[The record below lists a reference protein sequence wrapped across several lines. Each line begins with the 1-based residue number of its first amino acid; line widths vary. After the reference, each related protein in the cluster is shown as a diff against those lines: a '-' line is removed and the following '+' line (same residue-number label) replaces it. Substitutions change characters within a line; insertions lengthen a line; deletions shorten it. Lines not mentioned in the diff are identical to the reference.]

1 MYKTLILLAVPLQTD
16 LSFLNLFMCSYIPF
30 FKVWI
35 TFCTYSSTQFLSGL
49 FLIYVSSIFWILFT
63 TGNNSMH
70 KWIPH
75 LIEMVRISKKLLRM
89 SDSLIIISLVLYFK
103 NNASL
108 VKVCL
113 KYHIQFL
120 RVVSPMKTL
129 VLACYM
135 HIPYPRPKK
144 KGFKKY

>member
-1 MYKTLILLAVPLQTD
+1 MYILILLAVPLQTD
-16 LSFLNLFMCSYIPF
+16 LSFLHLFMCSCIPL

-113 KYHIQFL
+113 KYCIQFL

-129 VLACYM
+129 VLACCM
-135 HIPYPRPKK
+135 HILYPRPKK
-144 KGFKKY
+144 KGF